1 LILNLSSMGR
11 LIPNSF
17 NLAVVLYVALGSTAC
32 SYGLSVL
39 GSTIGQPT
47 FYTGLNMAPPG
58 SPGYSHTANLISAY
72 NGANS
77 GGAILGAGFTSWFAD
92 WAGRKRSIQLGA
104 LILVIGGAISAAS
117 VNPAMFIIARTIA
130 GVGIGMLITSIPMY
144 QSEVSTP
151 ESRGFM
157 CCMHGVMFAVGY
169 SLSAWIGFGS
179 FFSPADSSFG
189 WRFPLAFQCGPS
201 LLLLLGSSFLPFSP
215 RWLLQQ
221 DRPEEALAVLKRL
234 HTSKED
240 PQGHEAA
247 REFYQMRRQLELDR
261 SIKAK
266 TGAFEIFKTPSNR
279 KRALFAF
286 FFMFGNMFTGILVVT
301 NYGILLYEAIGLS
314 GFMPLL
320 LSGIYVLITFPCNVF
335 TALYVD
341 TIGRRTLLLI
351 GLAGCTICNIF
362 ECALQAAYL
371 GSDNK
376 AGLNAAIFFI
386 FFFVIFWASCLDATQ
401 YLYTAEIFPTH
412 IRSQGTAVGM
422 AGLFCGTLVV
432 LMAGPIALNDIGW
445 KFYFVLIIPTA
456 IEWVCVYLWFPETKQ
471 RSLEDIAEAFGDKV
485 AVHYYQATLEEQT
498 AYVEEELKKNDGKTE
513 ATSELFE
520 NKPSSE

>member
-1 LILNLSSMGR
+1 MGK
-11 LIPNSF
+11 LIPNTF
-17 NLAVVLYVALGSTAC
+17 NLIVVLYVALGSTAC
-32 SYGLSVL
+32 SYGLSVI

-58 SPGYSHTANLISAY
+58 SPGYSKTANLISAY
-72 NGANS
+72 NGVNS
-77 GGAILGAGFTSWFAD
+77 GGAIIGAAFTAWFAD

-104 LILVIGGAISAAS
+104 LILAIGGAISAGS
-117 VNPAMFIIARTIA
+117 VNPAMFIVARTIA

-169 SLSAWIGFGS
+169 SLSAWIGFGTY
-179 FFSPADSSFG
+179 FSPKDSSFG

-201 LLLLLGSSFLPFSP
+201 LLLLVGSSFLPYSP
-215 RWLLQQ
+215 RWLLQK
-221 DRPEEALAVLKRL
+221 DRLEEALAVLKRL

-240 PQGHEAA
+240 PEGREAQ
-247 REFYQMRRQLELDR
+247 REFYQMRKQLELDR
-261 SIKAK
+261 SIKAS

-301 NYGILLYEAIGLS
+301 NYGILLYEAIGLK

-341 TIGRRTLLLI
+341 KIGRRTLLLV
-351 GLAGCTICNIF
+351 GLGGCTIANIF
-362 ECALQAAYL
+362 ECALQATYL
-371 GSDNK
+371 GSNNK
-376 AGLNAAIFFI
+376 KGLNAAIFFI
-386 FFFVIFWASCLDATQ
+386 FFFIIFWACCLDATQ

-412 IRSQGTAVGM
+412 IRSQGTAIGM

-432 LMAGPIALNDIGW
+432 LVAGPIALNNISW
-445 KFYFVLIIPTA
+445 RFYLVLIIPPA
-456 IEWVCVYLWFPETKQ
+456 IEWVCIYLWFPETKQ

-485 AVHYYQATLEEQT
+485 AVHYYHATLEEQV
-498 AYVEEELKKNDGKTE
+498 AYVKDDFEKNGEPE
-513 ATSELFE
+513 ATSEHVE
-520 NKPSSE
+520 NELPSK